1 MKQLNTNEKNIHFE
15 IWGNYYEL
23 VLNKDDR
30 YNLYK
35 LQTDNKKKLFNITF
49 DTINPLKEA
58 RQWVIN
64 HDVIIKPKED
74 TNTQIE
80 DVKPMMFPFWLKVI
94 MAIVLFFCLVLLY
107 LS

>member
-1 MKQLNTNEKNIHFE
+1 MKELNTNEQNIHFE

-23 VLNKDDR
+23 VLNKDNR

-49 DTINPLKEA
+49 DTTNPLKEA

-64 HDVIIKPKED
+64 HDTAPKVKEEINTPTENIKSMK
-74 TNTQIE
+74 
-80 DVKPMMFPFWLKVI
+80 FPFWLKIV
-94 MAIVLFFCLVLLY
+94 MAIVLFFCLTLLY